1 MTGIAEFII
10 HHKKTVLVFFAL
22 LALISAVLLPFVN
35 VNYNMED
42 YLPPEAQSTRS
53 LDIMSG
59 EFSMSIPN
67 ARVMLKDITISEALN
82 MKQALLTQPGVLEVL
97 WLDDVLD
104 LKKPLEMYDEKTV
117 EEFYKNG
124 TALFTLT
131 IEKGQEKEA
140 TKAVQ
145 ALIGDG
151 ALAGQAPDLATTQ
164 HAANAEVLNALYIL
178 LPAIS
183 IILLLSTTSWVE
195 PLLFFAAIGIS
206 ILINMGTNLFLGQ
219 ISFITFSVSPI
230 LQLACSLDYAIFLL
244 HSFADN
250 RKKYPNLNE
259 AMLHSIKESISTIA
273 ASAATTLFGFIALV
287 FMNFKIGA
295 DLGLNLAKGIVLS
308 FISVVVFLP
317 ALTLSTYKL
326 IDKTRHKPLMPAFLN
341 AHKVIS
347 KLSVLAVLLVGVM
360 LVPSFLGQ
368 ANVAFTYG
376 SSDISPNSRTSLDS
390 AAIKKEFGQSTIL
403 VLLVPKGDVAKERA
417 LTNELKLLEH
427 VTGVVSYAQSVG
439 EAIPPEYLDKS
450 ITEQFYSKNYARI
463 IVYTDTPPEG
473 DIAFSTVVKI
483 QERAHAYYG
492 EHARS
497 AGQSVSLFDMK
508 RFVEKDNILVTLIAV
523 ISIFLVLVMT
533 FKSAMLPLLL
543 LLTIEAGIWINLSI
557 PYFMGNQINFIG
569 YLVISTVQ
577 LGATVDYAILLT
589 TNYTRSR
596 RLYPKREAIYKGVG
610 ESFKSILV
618 SASTLAT
625 AGFTLKM
632 TSTNP
637 VISGLG
643 LLLGRGT
650 LLSLL
655 LVAVFLPATL
665 TLFDKAIEVT
675 TYKAGFFKS
684 AKRFKT
690 I

>member
-1 MTGIAEFII
+1 MTGIANFII
-10 HHKKTVLVFFAL
+10 HHKKAVITLFMLVTF
-22 LALISAVLLPFVN
+22 ISAALLPFVN

-42 YLPPEAQSTRS
+42 YLPPDAQSTLS
-53 LDIMSG
+53 LEIMSE

-67 ARVMLKDITISEALN
+67 ARVMLKGITIS
-82 MKQALLTQPGVLEVL
+82 QALSAKTALLKEPGVLEVL

-104 LKKPLEMYDEKTV
+104 LKKPLEMYDSKTV

-124 TALFTLT
+124 NALFTLS
-131 IEKGQEKEA
+131 IEKGMEKEA
-140 TKAVQ
+140 TKAIQ

-164 HAANAEVLNALYIL
+164 HAAIAEVLNALYIL

-219 ISFITFSVSPI
+219 VSFITFSVSPI

-250 RKKYPNLNE
+250 RKKYSGLDE

-287 FMNFKIGA
+287 FMNFQIGA
-295 DLGLNLAKGIVLS
+295 DLGLNLAKGILLS
-308 FISVVVFLP
+308 FVSVVVFLP

-326 IDKTRHKPLMPAFLN
+326 IDKTRHRPLMPGFLN

-347 KLSVLAVLLVGVM
+347 KLSFLAVLLVGVL

-376 SSDISPNSRTSLDS
+376 NSDISPNSRTSLDN
-390 AAIKKEFGQSTIL
+390 AAILDEFGQSTIL
-403 VLLVPKGDVAKERA
+403 ALLVPKGDTAREKA
-417 LTNELKLLEH
+417 LSDELKALEH
-427 VTGVVSYAQSVG
+427 VTGVVSYTQSVG
-439 EAIPPEYLDKS
+439 EAIPPGYLDKS
-450 ITEQFYSKNYARI
+450 ITEQFYSKNYARL
-463 IVYTDTPPEG
+463 IVYTDTPSEG
-473 DIAFSTVVKI
+473 EVAFKTVTAI
-483 QERAHAYYG
+483 QQAASAHYG

-497 AGQSVSLFDMK
+497 AGHSVSLYDMK
-508 RFVEKDNILVTLIAV
+508 NLVEKDNILVTLIAV
-523 ISIFLVLVMT
+523 ISIFLVLVLT

-557 PYFMGNQINFIG
+557 PYFTGNKINFIG

-589 TNYTRSR
+589 TNYTRNR
-596 RLYPKREAIYKGVG
+596 KLYSKKEAIYRSVG

-618 SASTLAT
+618 SASTLSV
-625 AGFTLKM
+625 AGFTLYM
-632 TSTNP
+632 TSSNP

-650 LLSLL
+650 VLSML
-655 LVAVFLPATL
+655 LVAVFLPAML
-665 TLFDKAIEVT
+665 ALFDKAIEIT
-675 TYKAGFFKS
+675 TYKAEFSKS
-684 AKRFKT
+684 PKRLKA